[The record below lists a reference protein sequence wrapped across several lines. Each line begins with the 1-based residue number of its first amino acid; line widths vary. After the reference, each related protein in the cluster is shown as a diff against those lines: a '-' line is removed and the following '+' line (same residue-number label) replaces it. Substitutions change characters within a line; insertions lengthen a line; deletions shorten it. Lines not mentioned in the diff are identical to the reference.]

1 MPKEENL
8 QLSGKYVQNDRA
20 GKLKRQGCSK
30 QIVIIRIIVNGQGGS
45 AGNIMISEKYENW
58 LVST

>member
-1 MPKEENL
+1 MP
-8 QLSGKYVQNDRA
+8 A
-20 GKLKRQGCSK
+20 GKLKRQVAALSRY
-30 QIVIIRIIVNGQGGS
+30 VIIRIIVNGQGGN